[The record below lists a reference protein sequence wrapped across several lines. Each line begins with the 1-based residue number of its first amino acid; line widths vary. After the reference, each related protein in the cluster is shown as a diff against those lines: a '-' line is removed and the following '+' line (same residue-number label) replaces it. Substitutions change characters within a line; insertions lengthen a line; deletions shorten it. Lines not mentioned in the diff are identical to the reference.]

1 LFAKEN
7 KQKMSNNTQLMSVVD
22 DEHDIMSLFTD
33 ALSEIGDASVF
44 GFIDSTLALE
54 HFKLHQLD
62 YSLILTDYRMPTM
75 DGIELLTKV
84 KAINPSIRT
93 ILISAFDIDDKLF
106 GKCKCVD
113 KILQKPITNPELINE
128 VEVLLLNRYDCL
140 TH

>member
-1 LFAKEN
+1 
-7 KQKMSNNTQLMSVVD
+7 MTNNTKLISVVE
-22 DEHDIMSLFTD
+22 DEHDIMSLFSD
-33 ALSEIGDASVF
+33 ALSEIGDASVY

-62 YSLILTDYRMPTM
+62 YSLIISDYRMPTM

-84 KAINPSIRT
+84 KAINSSVKT

-106 GKCKCVD
+106 EECKCID
-113 KILQKPITNPELINE
+113 KILQKPITIPELINE
-128 VEVLLLNRYDCL
+128 VEVLLPNRYDCL

>member
-1 LFAKEN
+1 
-7 KQKMSNNTQLMSVVD
+7 MTNNTKLVSVVE
-22 DEHDIMSLFTD
+22 DEHDIMSLFSD
-33 ALSEIGDASVF
+33 ALSEIGDASVY

-62 YSLILTDYRMPTM
+62 YSLIISDYRMPTM

-84 KAINPSIRT
+84 KAINSSVKT

-106 GKCKCVD
+106 EECKCVD
-113 KILQKPITNPELINE
+113 KILQKPITIPELINE
-128 VEVLLLNRYDCL
+128 VEVLLPNRYDCL

>member
-1 LFAKEN
+1 
-7 KQKMSNNTQLMSVVD
+7 MTNNTKLISVVE
-22 DEHDIMSLFTD
+22 DEHDIMSLFSD
-33 ALSEIGDASVF
+33 ALSEIGDASVY

-62 YSLILTDYRMPTM
+62 YSLIISDYRMPTM

-84 KAINPSIRT
+84 KAINSSVKT

-106 GKCKCVD
+106 EECKCID
-113 KILQKPITNPELINE
+113 KILQKPITIPELINE
-128 VEVLLLNRYDCL
+128 VEVLLPNRYNCL

>member
-1 LFAKEN
+1 
-7 KQKMSNNTQLMSVVD
+7 MTNNTKLMSVVD
-22 DEHDIMSLFTD
+22 DEHDIMSLFSD
-33 ALSEIGDASVF
+33 ALSEIGGASVY

-62 YSLILTDYRMPTM
+62 YSLIISDYRMPTM

-84 KAINPSIRT
+84 KAINSSVKT

-106 GKCKCVD
+106 EECKCID
-113 KILQKPITNPELINE
+113 KILQKPITIPELINE
-128 VEVLLLNRYDCL
+128 VEVLLPNRYNCL